1 MIASLGGLGGR
12 RWGRG
17 ARTPPPPP
25 TPRREEGRNP
35 LGKGTRFQLS
45 PGVLGV
51 PFHPAPTSPSPLL
64 PPLLAPS
71 PPQGRLSPPPIPWPG
86 SPSDT
91 ASAKGHSK
99 GKLSHRDPPPSSN
112 PLPQKPKHH
121 GDPHTGSATPPPYL
135 QPPPPPSTADF
146 GHPALSRAP
155 IPTFGGASTPIAQT
169 CCNLAPRSPRGAT
182 GAPSSPQPW
191 WEPGAFKAL
200 PSTSSLIPQ

>member
-99 GKLSHRDPPPSSN
+99 GKLSHRDPPPA
-112 PLPQKPKHH
+112 
-121 GDPHTGSATPPPYL
+121 ATPYPRSPNTTGTRTQALPPPHL
-135 QPPPPPSTADF
+135 TCNPPPPPAQQILDTLPCP
-146 GHPALSRAP
+146 GHPSQLL
-155 IPTFGGASTPIAQT
+155 GV
-169 CCNLAPRSPRGAT
+169 LAP
-182 GAPSSPQPW
+182 Q
-191 WEPGAFKAL
+191 
-200 PSTSSLIPQ
+200 